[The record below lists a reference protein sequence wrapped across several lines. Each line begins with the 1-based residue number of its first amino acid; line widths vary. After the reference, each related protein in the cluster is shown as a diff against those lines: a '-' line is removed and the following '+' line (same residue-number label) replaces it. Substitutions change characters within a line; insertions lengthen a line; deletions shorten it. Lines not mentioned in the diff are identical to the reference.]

1 MQTLHFSYPLPSDTL
16 SSTNGALMN
25 ILLAVLLG
33 TEHEFLCG
41 EYPEGALFRG
51 LMPGFNLP

>member
-1 MQTLHFSYPLPSDTL
+1 
-16 SSTNGALMN
+16 MN
-25 ILLAVLLG
+25 ILVAVLLG

-41 EYPEGALFRG
+41 EYPEGPLFRG